1 MDVICLETEAFYLLV
16 EEVVSRIRER
26 DNITTDKWISLDE
39 AMDLLH
45 VKSKSTMQKLRD
57 EGLIRYS
64 QPYKKIVLYDRESI
78 LEYLE
83 THAKETF

>member
-1 MDVICLETEAFYLLV
+1 METEAFYSLV

-26 DNITTDKWISLDE
+26 DNITTDKWISLEE

-64 QPYKKIVLYDRESI
+64 QPNKKIVLYDRDSL
-78 LEYLE
+78 LEYIE

>member
-1 MDVICLETEAFYLLV
+1 LDVICLETEAFYLLV